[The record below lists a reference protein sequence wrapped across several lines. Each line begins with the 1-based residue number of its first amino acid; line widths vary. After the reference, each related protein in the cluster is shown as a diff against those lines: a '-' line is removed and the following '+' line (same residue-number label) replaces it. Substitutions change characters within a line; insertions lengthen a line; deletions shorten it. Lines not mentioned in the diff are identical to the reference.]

1 MIQEKILLSNAGVEK
16 ANKQS
21 RVLNNKKKRT
31 EKEISVIYEC
41 VGTAEEN
48 QEILDRVFDRIFDE
62 VLRKREEGRKG
73 Y

>member
-1 MIQEKILLSNAGVEK
+1 MIQEKILLSNVGVER

-21 RVLNNKKKRT
+21 RVLDRKKKRT
-31 EKEISVIYEC
+31 AKEISVVYEC

-48 QEILDRVFDRIFDE
+48 QEILDRVFDRIFDK
-62 VLRKREEGRKG
+62 VLEKRQGKKG

>member
-1 MIQEKILLSNAGVEK
+1 MIKEKTLLSNAGIIR

-21 RVLNNKKKRT
+21 RVLDSKKGRAK
-31 EKEISVIYEC
+31 KEISVIYEC

-48 QEILDRVFDRIFDE
+48 QEILDRVFDRIFNK
-62 VLRKREEGRKG
+62 VLEKRQGKKG

>member
-1 MIQEKILLSNAGVEK
+1 MVKDKIQLSRAGVEK

-21 RVLNNKKKRT
+21 RVLNSRKKRT

-48 QEILDRVFDRIFDE
+48 QEILDRVFDRIFDK
-62 VLRKREEGRKG
+62 VLEKRQGKKG